1 MLFAAVLL
9 QASIAAPA
17 FAPPLGA
24 PLRIVTERIETSPAE
39 RRYRLERL
47 VRFSKEGTGYR
58 AEAVLLTN
66 ASAAPEALGNLVER
80 GLSAL
85 AGRTIVLHLDDRGQ
99 VTTVDEMAALWERVC
114 QRIAEAAATRPGLP
128 SVSAAAKLVAPLR
141 ALPPER
147 QRALLATLVTAAIM
161 TDPRESPGSF
171 TPVRL
176 PGASPFG
183 TPVTLEG
190 TRRTATAD
198 NGLIEASTTASATV
212 DLRAPARCRSI
223 GSVCSIRGPGCSTP
237 PSTPFAT
244 SAEQALRRA
253 RRCSSRAS
261 ASRKRTLPSG
271 RISSWY
277 YNTRQQTRRFA

>member
-1 MLFAAVLL
+1 VLLAVVLL

-17 FAPPLGA
+17 FAPPLGT

-47 VRFSKEGTGYR
+47 VRFSKQGTGYR
-58 AEAVLLTN
+58 AEAVLLANT
-66 ASAAPEALGNLVER
+66 SAAPEALGNLVER

-85 AGRTIVLHLDDRGQ
+85 AGRTIVLHLDEHGQ
-99 VTTVDEMAALWERVC
+99 VTAVDEMAALWERVC

-128 SVSAAAKLVAPLR
+128 ADAASARLVAPLR

-161 TDPRESPGSF
+161 TDRRESPGSF
-171 TPVRL
+171 IPVRL

-190 TRRTATAD
+190 TRRTAIAD
-198 NGLIEASTTASATV
+198 NGLIQASTTASAKV
-212 DLRAPARCRSI
+212 DLPAQAGAPART
-223 GSVCSIRGPGCSTP
+223 GSVSLDRQRAFDPRTGMLSAATDTVRNVSGTGPAARETLLVTRIRIENADPAVWP
-237 PSTPFAT
+237 
-244 SAEQALRRA
+244 
-253 RRCSSRAS
+253 
-261 ASRKRTLPSG
+261 
-271 RISSWY
+271 
-277 YNTRQQTRRFA
+277 N

>member
-1 MLFAAVLL
+1 MLLAAVML

-17 FAPPLGA
+17 FAPPLGT
-24 PLRIVTERIETSPAE
+24 PLRIVTERIETSPSE

-47 VRFSKEGTGYR
+47 VRFSKEGAGYR
-58 AEAVLLTN
+58 AEAVLLAN

-85 AGRTIVLHLDDRGQ
+85 AGRTIVLHLDERGQ
-99 VTTVDEMAALWERVC
+99 VTTVDEMAVLWERVC
-114 QRIAEAAATRPGLP
+114 QRIAEAAAARPGLP
-128 SVSAAAKLVAPLR
+128 ADAASARLVGPLR

-147 QRALLATLVTAAIM
+147 QRTLLATLVTAAIM
-161 TDPRESPGSF
+161 TDPREAPGSF

-198 NGLIEASTTASATV
+198 NGLIRASTTASATV
-212 DLRAPARCRSI
+212 DLPAQAGAPART
-223 GSVCSIRGPGCSTP
+223 GSVSLDRQRIFDPRTGMLSTATDTVRNVSGTESAARETLLVTRIRIENADPAAWP
-237 PSTPFAT
+237 
-244 SAEQALRRA
+244 
-253 RRCSSRAS
+253 
-261 ASRKRTLPSG
+261 
-271 RISSWY
+271 
-277 YNTRQQTRRFA
+277 N

>member
-1 MLFAAVLL
+1 MLLAAVLL

-17 FAPPLGA
+17 FAPPLGT
-24 PLRIVTERIETSPAE
+24 PLRIVTERIEISPGE

-47 VRFSKEGTGYR
+47 VRFSKEGAGYR

-85 AGRTIVLHLDDRGQ
+85 AGRIIVLHLDEQGQ
-99 VTTVDEMAALWERVC
+99 VTTVDEMTALWERVC

-128 SVSAAAKLVAPLR
+128 ADSASARLVAPLR

-161 TDPRESPGSF
+161 TDSRELPGSV

-183 TPVTLEG
+183 APVTLEG

-198 NGLIEASTTASATV
+198 NGLVQVSTTASAKV
-212 DLRAPARCRSI
+212 DLPVQAGAPART
-223 GSVCSIRGPGCSTP
+223 GSVSLDRQRAFDPRTGRLSAATDTVRNVSETGP
-237 PSTPFAT
+237 A
-244 SAEQALRRA
+244 A
-253 RRCSSRAS
+253 RETLLVTRSRIENADP
-261 ASRKRTLPSG
+261 AAWPD
-271 RISSWY
+271 
-277 YNTRQQTRRFA
+277 